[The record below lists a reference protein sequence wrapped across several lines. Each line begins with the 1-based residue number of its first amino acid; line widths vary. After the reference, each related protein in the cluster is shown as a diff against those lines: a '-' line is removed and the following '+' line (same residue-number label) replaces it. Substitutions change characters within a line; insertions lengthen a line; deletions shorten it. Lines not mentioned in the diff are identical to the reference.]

1 MMTPLPLGITLA
13 LSLTCG
19 SMPLL
24 AQGSYMPGPMPATA
38 GTKQDPTDMYLEAL
52 RLVTQAA
59 GLVEKRDYIGAIRLT
74 QQAEDKFGRL
84 AKSYPQWRP
93 NLLQT
98 RRQLNRENLDQ
109 WQKLAQQ
116 QAAASSSSGP
126 GLEMERP
133 ASVPKRPRPKPN
145 IALPP
150 GYKGVEFPTRP
161 GESLIN
167 TIPSPSVS
175 PGAAPEVVESNYE
188 RIRRLLDKTTMEN
201 KALIQA
207 LKRTR
212 REQEEIL
219 AKLAVASAGES
230 VYRDELLK
238 VKKQME
244 DERKTSNKL
253 IQTLT
258 RRVEE
263 LEQNVTSL
271 SQDKA
276 RYLAQIADL
285 QLQLKEY
292 QDKLDKVTDEKNA
305 LQKDRDQL
313 AALVELNSP
322 DKTKNLLDR
331 NLTLAA
337 QLKDAQDKI
346 AALETAKSDS
356 EEQRKANLKALEEAR
371 EESADLKQKLIAIR
385 DENIGYRKRI
395 TELNTKLIN
404 ADVELSKLEA
414 NPEKSPLLLEE
425 NQLLRST
432 IAKQLRILSV
442 QDQSRS
448 LLISTYKRLHQENPD
463 TAEIASLMD
472 NEEAI
477 KLTPA
482 EKQIVNAIARDNN
495 INVPL
500 TDQQKEKIN
509 KLAQALSA
517 ERGKAAQLARD
528 LELARS
534 QMKTKA
540 DKSARNDKKQAEAL
554 ARTQKALEQ
563 KNIQVEELTRQ
574 MEELKSRSAEQAR
587 LAAISAGTIT
597 PDQEKALNRS
607 MEATVRRKLEAEA
620 LGQGAAEA
628 FAKKRY
634 AAAEQLYR
642 TLLDFQPAH
651 VPALVNL
658 GTILLQRNKAEE
670 AIKFLKKAT
679 ELDASSSPAWFMMG
693 VAQYRVGEDHHA
705 IASLTETVR
714 LDPANAPALLYLG
727 NLETSA
733 GNYEK
738 AVSHFENALKI
749 QPESPDA
756 HFNLAW
762 TYSRLGRTAQ
772 ARKSYDAAIRCGGLP
787 DSDLELAITGTT
799 TLPRKKQAADQNPA
813 SAAKED
819 GPQLAAAI
827 SDPSAIPHDA
837 NEVPAHVA
845 EDPNAQE
852 KPSAGPKQVVVSHRP
867 ETDPISLAA
876 QMRETAPAAASA
888 QPPAEAATAATE
900 TPKPEKQEPPRRKS
914 RFRIGS

>member
-24 AQGSYMPGPMPATA
+24 AQGTYMPGPMPATS

-116 QAAASSSSGP
+116 QAAASSSSG
-126 GLEMERP
+126 LELERP

-201 KALIQA
+201 NALIQA

-404 ADVELSKLEA
+404 AMWNCPSWRPIRKKA
-414 NPEKSPLLLEE
+414 RFFWKKTSCCAPPSPSSSAYFPC
-425 NQLLRST
+425 RTRAAPCSS
-432 IAKQLRILSV
+432 A
-442 QDQSRS
+442 
-448 LLISTYKRLHQENPD
+448 LISGCIR
-463 TAEIASLMD
+463 
-472 NEEAI
+472 
-477 KLTPA
+477 
-482 EKQIVNAIARDNN
+482 
-495 INVPL
+495 
-500 TDQQKEKIN
+500 KI
-509 KLAQALSA
+509 
-517 ERGKAAQLARD
+517 
-528 LELARS
+528 
-534 QMKTKA
+534 
-540 DKSARNDKKQAEAL
+540 
-554 ARTQKALEQ
+554 RT
-563 KNIQVEELTRQ
+563 
-574 MEELKSRSAEQAR
+574 
-587 LAAISAGTIT
+587 
-597 PDQEKALNRS
+597 
-607 MEATVRRKLEAEA
+607 RRK
-620 LGQGAAEA
+620 
-628 FAKKRY
+628 
-634 AAAEQLYR
+634 
-642 TLLDFQPAH
+642 
-651 VPALVNL
+651 
-658 GTILLQRNKAEE
+658 
-670 AIKFLKKAT
+670 
-679 ELDASSSPAWFMMG
+679 
-693 VAQYRVGEDHHA
+693 
-705 IASLTETVR
+705 
-714 LDPANAPALLYLG
+714 
-727 NLETSA
+727 
-733 GNYEK
+733 
-738 AVSHFENALKI
+738 
-749 QPESPDA
+749 
-756 HFNLAW
+756 
-762 TYSRLGRTAQ
+762 
-772 ARKSYDAAIRCGGLP
+772 
-787 DSDLELAITGTT
+787 
-799 TLPRKKQAADQNPA
+799 
-813 SAAKED
+813 
-819 GPQLAAAI
+819 
-827 SDPSAIPHDA
+827 
-837 NEVPAHVA
+837 
-845 EDPNAQE
+845 
-852 KPSAGPKQVVVSHRP
+852 
-867 ETDPISLAA
+867 
-876 QMRETAPAAASA
+876 
-888 QPPAEAATAATE
+888 
-900 TPKPEKQEPPRRKS
+900 
-914 RFRIGS
+914 

>member
-13 LSLTCG
+13 LFLTCG

-116 QAAASSSSGP
+116 QAAASSSSG
-126 GLEMERP
+126 LELERP

-145 IALPP
+145 ITLPP

-201 KALIQA
+201 NALIQA

-285 QLQLKEY
+285 QLQLREY

-322 DKTKNLLDR
+322 DKTK
-331 NLTLAA
+331 TCW
-337 QLKDAQDKI
+337 
-346 AALETAKSDS
+346 TA
-356 EEQRKANLKALEEAR
+356 
-371 EESADLKQKLIAIR
+371 
-385 DENIGYRKRI
+385 
-395 TELNTKLIN
+395 T
-404 ADVELSKLEA
+404 
-414 NPEKSPLLLEE
+414 
-425 NQLLRST
+425 
-432 IAKQLRILSV
+432 
-442 QDQSRS
+442 
-448 LLISTYKRLHQENPD
+448 
-463 TAEIASLMD
+463 
-472 NEEAI
+472 
-477 KLTPA
+477 
-482 EKQIVNAIARDNN
+482 
-495 INVPL
+495 
-500 TDQQKEKIN
+500 
-509 KLAQALSA
+509 
-517 ERGKAAQLARD
+517 
-528 LELARS
+528 
-534 QMKTKA
+534 
-540 DKSARNDKKQAEAL
+540 
-554 ARTQKALEQ
+554 
-563 KNIQVEELTRQ
+563 
-574 MEELKSRSAEQAR
+574 
-587 LAAISAGTIT
+587 
-597 PDQEKALNRS
+597 
-607 MEATVRRKLEAEA
+607 
-620 LGQGAAEA
+620 
-628 FAKKRY
+628 
-634 AAAEQLYR
+634 
-642 TLLDFQPAH
+642 
-651 VPALVNL
+651 
-658 GTILLQRNKAEE
+658 
-670 AIKFLKKAT
+670 
-679 ELDASSSPAWFMMG
+679 
-693 VAQYRVGEDHHA
+693 
-705 IASLTETVR
+705 
-714 LDPANAPALLYLG
+714 
-727 NLETSA
+727 
-733 GNYEK
+733 
-738 AVSHFENALKI
+738 
-749 QPESPDA
+749 
-756 HFNLAW
+756 
-762 TYSRLGRTAQ
+762 
-772 ARKSYDAAIRCGGLP
+772 
-787 DSDLELAITGTT
+787 
-799 TLPRKKQAADQNPA
+799 
-813 SAAKED
+813 
-819 GPQLAAAI
+819 
-827 SDPSAIPHDA
+827 
-837 NEVPAHVA
+837 
-845 EDPNAQE
+845 
-852 KPSAGPKQVVVSHRP
+852 
-867 ETDPISLAA
+867 
-876 QMRETAPAAASA
+876 
-888 QPPAEAATAATE
+888 
-900 TPKPEKQEPPRRKS
+900 
-914 RFRIGS
+914 

>member
-24 AQGSYMPGPMPATA
+24 AQGTYMPGPMPATA

-109 WQKLAQQ
+109 WQKLAQR
-116 QAAASSSSGP
+116 QAAASSSGP
-126 GLEMERP
+126 GLELERP

-285 QLQLKEY
+285 QL
-292 QDKLDKVTDEKNA
+292 
-305 LQKDRDQL
+305 
-313 AALVELNSP
+313 
-322 DKTKNLLDR
+322 
-331 NLTLAA
+331 

-534 QMKTKA
+534 QM
-540 DKSARNDKKQAEAL
+540 
-554 ARTQKALEQ
+554 
-563 KNIQVEELTRQ
+563 I
-574 MEELKSRSAEQAR
+574 
-587 LAAISAGTIT
+587 
-597 PDQEKALNRS
+597 
-607 MEATVRRKLEAEA
+607 
-620 LGQGAAEA
+620 
-628 FAKKRY
+628 
-634 AAAEQLYR
+634 
-642 TLLDFQPAH
+642 
-651 VPALVNL
+651 
-658 GTILLQRNKAEE
+658 
-670 AIKFLKKAT
+670 
-679 ELDASSSPAWFMMG
+679 G
-693 VAQYRVGEDHHA
+693 VIFSG
-705 IASLTETVR
+705 
-714 LDPANAPALLYLG
+714 
-727 NLETSA
+727 
-733 GNYEK
+733 
-738 AVSHFENALKI
+738 
-749 QPESPDA
+749 
-756 HFNLAW
+756 
-762 TYSRLGRTAQ
+762 
-772 ARKSYDAAIRCGGLP
+772 
-787 DSDLELAITGTT
+787 
-799 TLPRKKQAADQNPA
+799 
-813 SAAKED
+813 
-819 GPQLAAAI
+819 
-827 SDPSAIPHDA
+827 
-837 NEVPAHVA
+837 
-845 EDPNAQE
+845 
-852 KPSAGPKQVVVSHRP
+852 
-867 ETDPISLAA
+867 
-876 QMRETAPAAASA
+876 
-888 QPPAEAATAATE
+888 
-900 TPKPEKQEPPRRKS
+900 
-914 RFRIGS
+914 

>member
-24 AQGSYMPGPMPATA
+24 AQGTYMPGPMPATS

-109 WQKLAQQ
+109 WQKLAQR

-161 GESLIN
+161 GESLIK

-322 DKTKNLLDR
+322 ENAVPEVLNFSEMCIKSETMLAWLAEAQVYVSSASACGR
-331 NLTLAA
+331 GQPSHTLAA
-337 QLKDAQDKI
+337 MGKDPLAID
-346 AALETAKSDS
+346 T
-356 EEQRKANLKALEEAR
+356 
-371 EESADLKQKLIAIR
+371 AIR
-385 DENIGYRKRI
+385 VSFCGD
-395 TELNTKLIN
+395 NTPE
-404 ADVELSKLEA
+404 DVDA
-414 NPEKSPLLLEE
+414 F
-425 NQLLRST
+425 
-432 IAKQLRILSV
+432 
-442 QDQSRS
+442 
-448 LLISTYKRLHQENPD
+448 
-463 TAEIASLMD
+463 
-472 NEEAI
+472 
-477 KLTPA
+477 
-482 EKQIVNAIARDNN
+482 
-495 INVPL
+495 
-500 TDQQKEKIN
+500 
-509 KLAQALSA
+509 
-517 ERGKAAQLARD
+517 
-528 LELARS
+528 
-534 QMKTKA
+534 
-540 DKSARNDKKQAEAL
+540 
-554 ARTQKALEQ
+554 
-563 KNIQVEELTRQ
+563 
-574 MEELKSRSAEQAR
+574 
-587 LAAISAGTIT
+587 
-597 PDQEKALNRS
+597 LNRFEDGMKS
-607 MEATVRRKLEAEA
+607 
-620 LGQGAAEA
+620 
-628 FAKKRY
+628 
-634 AAAEQLYR
+634 
-642 TLLDFQPAH
+642 
-651 VPALVNL
+651 
-658 GTILLQRNKAEE
+658 LQR
-670 AIKFLKKAT
+670 I
-679 ELDASSSPAWFMMG
+679 
-693 VAQYRVGEDHHA
+693 
-705 IASLTETVR
+705 
-714 LDPANAPALLYLG
+714 
-727 NLETSA
+727 
-733 GNYEK
+733 
-738 AVSHFENALKI
+738 
-749 QPESPDA
+749 
-756 HFNLAW
+756 
-762 TYSRLGRTAQ
+762 
-772 ARKSYDAAIRCGGLP
+772 RK
-787 DSDLELAITGTT
+787 
-799 TLPRKKQAADQNPA
+799 
-813 SAAKED
+813 
-819 GPQLAAAI
+819 
-827 SDPSAIPHDA
+827 
-837 NEVPAHVA
+837 
-845 EDPNAQE
+845 
-852 KPSAGPKQVVVSHRP
+852 
-867 ETDPISLAA
+867 
-876 QMRETAPAAASA
+876 
-888 QPPAEAATAATE
+888 
-900 TPKPEKQEPPRRKS
+900 
-914 RFRIGS
+914 

>member
-24 AQGSYMPGPMPATA
+24 AQGTYMPGPMPATS

-161 GESLIN
+161 GESLIK

-679 ELDASSSPAWFMMG
+679 EVITWSKASSF
-693 VAQYRVGEDHHA
+693 
-705 IASLTETVR
+705 SL
-714 LDPANAPALLYLG
+714 L
-727 NLETSA
+727 
-733 GNYEK
+733 
-738 AVSHFENALKI
+738 
-749 QPESPDA
+749 
-756 HFNLAW
+756 
-762 TYSRLGRTAQ
+762 
-772 ARKSYDAAIRCGGLP
+772 
-787 DSDLELAITGTT
+787 
-799 TLPRKKQAADQNPA
+799 
-813 SAAKED
+813 
-819 GPQLAAAI
+819 
-827 SDPSAIPHDA
+827 
-837 NEVPAHVA
+837 
-845 EDPNAQE
+845 
-852 KPSAGPKQVVVSHRP
+852 
-867 ETDPISLAA
+867 
-876 QMRETAPAAASA
+876 RETPPPCTSLRISPLEAKIAAFSVNRSTAFT
-888 QPPAEAATAATE
+888 PAATASLDT
-900 TPKPEKQEPPRRKS
+900 S
-914 RFRIGS
+914 N

>member
-116 QAAASSSSGP
+116 QAAASSSSG
-126 GLEMERP
+126 LELERP

-201 KALIQA
+201 NALIQA

-337 QLKDAQDKI
+337 PLKDAQGEI
-346 AALETAKSDS
+346 AEEVTAKC
-356 EEQRKANLKALEEAR
+356 
-371 EESADLKQKLIAIR
+371 
-385 DENIGYRKRI
+385 
-395 TELNTKLIN
+395 
-404 ADVELSKLEA
+404 
-414 NPEKSPLLLEE
+414 
-425 NQLLRST
+425 
-432 IAKQLRILSV
+432 
-442 QDQSRS
+442 
-448 LLISTYKRLHQENPD
+448 
-463 TAEIASLMD
+463 AS
-472 NEEAI
+472 
-477 KLTPA
+477 
-482 EKQIVNAIARDNN
+482 
-495 INVPL
+495 
-500 TDQQKEKIN
+500 
-509 KLAQALSA
+509 
-517 ERGKAAQLARD
+517 
-528 LELARS
+528 
-534 QMKTKA
+534 
-540 DKSARNDKKQAEAL
+540 
-554 ARTQKALEQ
+554 
-563 KNIQVEELTRQ
+563 
-574 MEELKSRSAEQAR
+574 
-587 LAAISAGTIT
+587 
-597 PDQEKALNRS
+597 
-607 MEATVRRKLEAEA
+607 
-620 LGQGAAEA
+620 
-628 FAKKRY
+628 
-634 AAAEQLYR
+634 
-642 TLLDFQPAH
+642 
-651 VPALVNL
+651 
-658 GTILLQRNKAEE
+658 
-670 AIKFLKKAT
+670 
-679 ELDASSSPAWFMMG
+679 
-693 VAQYRVGEDHHA
+693 
-705 IASLTETVR
+705 
-714 LDPANAPALLYLG
+714 
-727 NLETSA
+727 
-733 GNYEK
+733 
-738 AVSHFENALKI
+738 
-749 QPESPDA
+749 
-756 HFNLAW
+756 
-762 TYSRLGRTAQ
+762 
-772 ARKSYDAAIRCGGLP
+772 GG
-787 DSDLELAITGTT
+787 
-799 TLPRKKQAADQNPA
+799 PR
-813 SAAKED
+813 
-819 GPQLAAAI
+819 
-827 SDPSAIPHDA
+827 
-837 NEVPAHVA
+837 
-845 EDPNAQE
+845 
-852 KPSAGPKQVVVSHRP
+852 
-867 ETDPISLAA
+867 
-876 QMRETAPAAASA
+876 
-888 QPPAEAATAATE
+888 
-900 TPKPEKQEPPRRKS
+900 
-914 RFRIGS
+914 